1 MRSQGA
7 TIREVAEY
15 AQVSTATVSRVLNDD
30 PRVIDSTKK
39 KVLEAIAKL
48 NYKVNT
54 VARSLKTNQTKTIG
68 VMAPDLAGDFFMY
81 IAESMDKELS
91 NHGYSLVVCV
101 SHDSPEEEAKRLRH
115 LAERL
120 VDGVVVIP
128 ATSTGKHFSFLQEL
142 NIPLVFVDRTVSD
155 IKADSVLVE
164 NEGGAFEATRAL
176 INDGYKRIGYI
187 GGLRELSIF
196 RERYQGYEKAME
208 SAGFAVEKEFVRFFP
223 PTLPF
228 GYHAMEEML
237 RRENSPD
244 AWFIGNAFMHIG
256 ATNYLISEA
265 KNRGSS
271 VVFSA
276 FDEMPYSPLLVYC
289 RYSVQQP
296 IAEMGKIAARL
307 ILKRIAEAD
316 EPYEPQEIRL
326 KTRLIRH
333 NQQ

>member
-1 MRSQGA
+1 MKVRGV

-30 PRVIDSTKK
+30 PRVIDSTRER
-39 KVLEAIAKL
+39 VLAAMDKL

-54 VARSLKTNQTKTIG
+54 VARSLKTHQTKTIG

-101 SHDSPEEEAKRLRH
+101 SHDSPEEEAKRLKH

-128 ATSTGKHFSFLQEL
+128 ATDKGAHFSFLRDL
-142 NIPLVFVDRTVSD
+142 GIPFIFVDRTVGD
-155 IKADSVLVE
+155 IRADSVLVE
-164 NEGGAFEATRAL
+164 NEEGAFEATKAL
-176 INDGYKRIGYI
+176 INDGYRRIGYI
-187 GGLRELSIF
+187 GGLQKISIF
-196 RERYQGYEKAME
+196 RERYGGYRKAME
-208 SAGFAVEKEFVRFFP
+208 SSGLAVEEDFVRFCP

-228 GYHAMEEML
+228 GYHAMEAMMK
-237 RRENSPD
+237 REDSPD

-265 KNRGSS
+265 KGRAGRI
-271 VVFSA
+271 VFSA

-296 IAEMGKIAARL
+296 IAEMGKMAARL
-307 ILKRIAEAD
+307 ILARIAET
-316 EPYEPQEIRL
+316 EPHEPQEFRL

-333 NQQ
+333 SQR